1 MAHTVNWIEVATL
14 ASGLPLRVAVHD
26 VSGDNPG
33 PTIGITAAI
42 HGDELAP
49 VEALRRLVGT
59 LDPAQLRGRLLIAPV
74 VNPLAFQSQ
83 TRHTPQDMQNL
94 NRVFPG
100 DPNGWLTEQ
109 LAAAFVRDFMPRID
123 VLLDLHAGGALPT
136 VDYAYIDNDEAL
148 SRAFNTRVLYRGPG
162 FHGTLSAVAVERGLP
177 CVVTELGGG
186 LLRDED
192 YIGQTVDGLMNV
204 LQHLKVL
211 PGEPQQRDR
220 PDRHRRPQHDPRPPR
235 RPARA
240 RRRRRPAGRDLPGRQ
255 VARPHLQPADLRAAR
270 NDRRPTRT
278 NAADPLPRGRHTRG
292 SGGLCVHG
300 GAGVS
305 GGITSP
311 PGPLS
316 REERGSRNDEVS
328 RSRAHSPSPRGRGGR
343 G

>member
-14 ASGLPLRVAVHD
+14 ASGLPLRIAVHD

-109 LAAAFVRDFMPRID
+109 LAAAFVREFMPRID

-211 PGEPQQRDR
+211 PGEPQQRTDQIVIDDLSTIRGHHGGLLVPAVGADR
-220 PDRHRRPQHDPRPPR
+220 LGEIF
-235 RPARA
+235 
-240 RRRRRPAGRDLPGRQ
+240 PAGKSLGRIYNPQ
-255 VARPHLQPADLRAAR
+255 TFELLETIVAPHEQTLLILCRGAVTRVEAGDYAYMVAR
-270 NDRRPTRT
+270 
-278 NAADPLPRGRHTRG
+278 
-292 SGGLCVHG
+292 V
-300 GAGVS
+300 
-305 GGITSP
+305 
-311 PGPLS
+311 
-316 REERGSRNDEVS
+316 
-328 RSRAHSPSPRGRGGR
+328 
-343 G
+343 

>member
-109 LAAAFVRDFMPRID
+109 LAAAFVREFLPRID
-123 VLLDLHAGGALPT
+123 VLLDLHAG
-136 VDYAYIDNDEAL
+136 
-148 SRAFNTRVLYRGPG
+148 
-162 FHGTLSAVAVERGLP
+162 
-177 CVVTELGGG
+177 
-186 LLRDED
+186 
-192 YIGQTVDGLMNV
+192 
-204 LQHLKVL
+204 
-211 PGEPQQRDR
+211 
-220 PDRHRRPQHDPRPPR
+220 
-235 RPARA
+235 
-240 RRRRRPAGRDLPGRQ
+240 
-255 VARPHLQPADLRAAR
+255 
-270 NDRRPTRT
+270 
-278 NAADPLPRGRHTRG
+278 
-292 SGGLCVHG
+292 
-300 GAGVS
+300 
-305 GGITSP
+305 
-311 PGPLS
+311 
-316 REERGSRNDEVS
+316 
-328 RSRAHSPSPRGRGGR
+328 
-343 G
+343 